1 MRKDKDDKMLDLGYI
16 TQSEYDSACFDK
28 WLTGILLNIAISMLT
43 TLLLLEKLGLL
54 R

>member
-1 MRKDKDDKMLDLGYI
+1 MDDKNKKAND
-16 TQSEYDSACFDK
+16 DKVKRFDK